1 MDRND
6 PAYEGQREYTPLF
19 LRIYDPLIL
28 GFFTP
33 VVWRCPASRLVE
45 GYRQHVG
52 HRHLDVGPGTGYFLA
67 RAGFPDASSVTLL
80 DPRLH
85 STSFN

>member
-1 MDRND
+1 MERDD
-6 PAYEGQREYTPLF
+6 PAYQGQREYTPLF

-33 VVWRCPASRLVE
+33 AVWRCPTNRLVE

-52 HRHLDVGPGTGYFLA
+52 HRHLDVGPGTGYSWTEPACLTA
-67 RAGFPDASSVTLL
+67 AM
-80 DPRLH
+80 
-85 STSFN
+85 